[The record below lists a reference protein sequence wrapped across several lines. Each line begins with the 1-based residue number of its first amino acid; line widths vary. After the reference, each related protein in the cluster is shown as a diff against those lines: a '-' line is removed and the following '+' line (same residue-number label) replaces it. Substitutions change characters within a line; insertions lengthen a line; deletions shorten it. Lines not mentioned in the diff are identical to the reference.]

1 MKQSPIMVASRYL
14 MKCSFLVGLFLFC
27 QNTTSANDF
36 SLSEIIGVSGTVSG
50 TDGLPLIGV
59 SIQIKG
65 TSVGTVTDVEGNY
78 ALDVPNTDDVLLF
91 SYTGYMAQEIPVAGQ
106 SVINVV
112 LEEDITQLG
121 EVVVIGYGTQSRK
134 LLTSSIASVDAKEIE
149 DLQVTTV
156 EGVLQG
162 KAPGVSVLTGSGQ
175 PGEPPTIRIRGG
187 SSINRSNQPLFIID
201 GVQRS
206 AEDFNP
212 EDIQSVEILKDA
224 AATAI
229 YGARASNGV
238 VLVTTKTGTSGKARF
253 SANYRSSWS
262 TLTSKMDL
270 LNAEDYLRIERV
282 GLTRSFL
289 DENSAFGAGANATGG
304 GNPLN
309 SRITTRLLAAGESVP
324 TGYQSMMDPVT
335 GGTLIFIDTDWQDEV
350 YSTAQIDNLHFS
362 VDGGTEKVTYYLGAS
377 YLDQEGIARTT
388 NYKRFSV
395 QSNVGFQ
402 VSQKLKINTSL
413 NYTRSTSNEPFSS
426 DIIFG
431 RAGRQAPTVR
441 LNFDDGSLSPGVREN
456 LPNPVYYT
464 NHYLND
470 ESINKINLGTVVE
483 YKILENLTATATG
496 NYFTNQKFR
505 NAFIKSNAFNRSRN
519 ASSTLGEQRQTQF
532 EGTLRYFK
540 SFAGNN
546 LSILAGA
553 SRLESDFFNFGGSA
567 SGGSTDAI
575 QTLNAAPNISSL
587 STFQAQDLLIGYF
600 GRLSYDFQ
608 QKYLLAATV
617 RRDGSSRFGFR
628 NQIGYFPSVSAGWRL
643 SEESFFD
650 VPVVSD
656 LKLRASWGQTGNNDI
671 APPGQSIVFNLYNAQ
686 GVVNPGFQ
694 YNGGAA
700 AIATNLANLDL
711 GWETTTQTDIG
722 FDLGLLDDRVTFSFD
737 YYEKITDDLLF
748 SRPLPNTSGFGS
760 ITENIGKVQ
769 FTGTEF
775 SLYTDN
781 IRAKDF
787 TWTTNFNIAFT
798 QNEVLELPDND
809 LDKNRIGGVV
819 FEDGFTGTA
828 GIAEGEP
835 LGTIVGYQFVKVYE
849 TTAEAQ
855 EDGLIDM
862 IANDRTGNNGID
874 YRQRVG
880 GDVKWLD
887 TNGDNII
894 DINDQVVLG
903 NAIPNITG
911 GFGNTL
917 NFKGFELYVFLDFA
931 LGHHIVNQHRYR
943 MNSNSQGNINGTSD
957 LLRAWSEEG
966 DVTDVP
972 RFVFFDFGNARN
984 FHRPDGGTSGG
995 GWQGASSQY
1004 VEKGDYLSLRT
1015 VRLSYNL
1022 PTSMIERIGFSSVKA
1037 YLAGQNLHYFT
1048 GYKGY
1053 NPEVTQIDSG
1063 RYPLFRNMSVGV
1075 NVGF

>member
-1 MKQSPIMVASRYL
+1 MKLSTIMATAHYL
-14 MKCSFLVGLFLFC
+14 LKSSLTVMLLLFC
-27 QNTTSANDF
+27 SVFVFASGVNN
-36 SLSEIIGVSGTVSG
+36 SEAITVSG
-50 TDGLPLIGV
+50 NVTSSGDGLPLIGV
-59 SIQIKG
+59 NILIKG
-65 TSVGTVTDVEGNY
+65 TSTGTTTDFDGNY
-78 ALDVPNTDDVLLF
+78 TLSVPSADDVLVF
-91 SYTGYMAQEIPVAGQ
+91 SYTGFLDQEITVGTQ
-106 SVINVV
+106 SIIDVV
-112 LEEDITQLG
+112 LQEDATQLD

-134 LLTSSIASVDAKEIE
+134 LLTSSIASVDKKEIE

-162 KAPGVSVLTGSGQ
+162 KAPGVSILTGSGQ
-175 PGEPPTIRIRGG
+175 PGEPPVIRIRGG

-206 AEDFNP
+206 SEDFNP
-212 EDIQSVEILKDA
+212 EDIESVEILKDA

-238 VLVTTKTGTSGKARF
+238 VLITTKSGTSGKARF
-253 SANYRSSWS
+253 NVNYRSSWS

-304 GNPLN
+304 GNPFN
-309 SRITTRLLAAGESVP
+309 SRITTRLLAAGESAP
-324 TGYQSMMDPVT
+324 TGYQTMIDPVT
-335 GGTLIFIDTDWQDEV
+335 GGTLAFIDTDWQDEV
-350 YSTAQIDNLHFS
+350 YNTAQIDNLHFS
-362 VDGGTEKVTYYLGAS
+362 VDGGTEKVTYYLGAA

-388 NYKRFSV
+388 KYQRFSV

-402 VSQKLKINTSL
+402 VNEKLKINTSL
-413 NYTRSTSNEPFSS
+413 NFTRSKSNEPFSTNT
-426 DIIFG
+426 IFG

-441 LNFDDGSLSPGVREN
+441 LNFDDGTLSPGVREN
-456 LPNPVYYT
+456 LPNPVFYT
-464 NHYLND
+464 NNYLNN

-483 YKILENLTATATG
+483 YKILEGLTATATG
-496 NYFTNQKFR
+496 NYFTDQTFR
-505 NAFIKSNAFNRSRN
+505 DAFIKSNAFNRSRT
-519 ASSTLGEQRQTQF
+519 AISRLGEQRQTQF

-540 SFAGNN
+540 GFGESNISV
-546 LSILAGA
+546 LVGA
-553 SRLESDFFNFGGSA
+553 SRLESDFFNFSGSA

-575 QTLNAAPNISSL
+575 QTLNAAPNVDNLSS
-587 STFQAQDLLIGYF
+587 TKAKDLLIGYF

-643 SEESFFD
+643 SEESFFEI
-650 VPVVSD
+650 PFVSD
-656 LKLRASWGQTGNNDI
+656 LKLRASWGQTGNNDV
-671 APPGQSIVFNLYNAQ
+671 GLFTSQ

-700 AIATNLANLDL
+700 AIATDLSNVQL
-711 GWETTTQTDIG
+711 GWEKTTQTDVG
-722 FDLGLLDDRVTFSFD
+722 FDLGLLEDRVEFSFD
-737 YYEKITDDLLF
+737 YYKKVTDDLLF

-769 FTGTEF
+769 FTGIEF

-781 IRAKDF
+781 LKGKDF
-787 TWTTNFNIAFT
+787 SWTTNFNIAFVK
-798 QNEVLELPDND
+798 NKVLELPDND
-809 LDKNRIGGVV
+809 LANNRIGGVV
-819 FEDGFTGTA
+819 FSDGINGVA
-828 GIAEGEP
+828 GIAEGES

-855 EDGLIDM
+855 EEGLIDM
-862 IANDRTGNNGID
+862 IANNRTGNNGID
-874 YRQRVG
+874 YRERVG

-894 DINDQVVLG
+894 DIDDQVVLG

-911 GFGNTL
+911 GIGNSISY
-917 NFKGFELYVFLDFA
+917 KGFELYVFLDFA

-957 LLRAWSEEG
+957 LLRAWNEEG

-1015 VRLSYNL
+1015 VRLTYNL
-1022 PTSMIERIGFSSVKA
+1022 PTSMVEQIGLSSVKA
-1037 YLAGQNLHYFT
+1037 YVAGQNLHYFT
-1048 GYKGY
+1048 GYRGY
-1053 NPEVTQIDSG
+1053 NPEVTQLDSG
-1063 RYPLFRNMSVGV
+1063 RYPLFRNMSIGL
-1075 NVGF
+1075 NIGF